1 MQQAGCD
8 CNLSCPGN
16 IAAWKV
22 KVGDEVAAGD
32 SLAEVETDKATM
44 DWESQVRSDG
54 LLHAFCM
61 AAQLARTASCAADS
75 GPQQTPQYPLVQYEC
90 LEHGRS

>member
-1 MQQAGCD
+1 M
-8 CNLSCPGN
+8 LCPGN

-44 DWESQVRSDG
+44 DWESQVR
-54 LLHAFCM
+54 
-61 AAQLARTASCAADS
+61 R
-75 GPQQTPQYPLVQYEC
+75 
-90 LEHGRS
+90 R